1 MRDLKRRDFILGA
14 GGGAIAAGL
23 TAGATGLLHASPS
36 QAAVK
41 RVKGHVV
48 KIQDPGLTDAKAA
61 RPVEAMATKMLARAI
76 QELTGKKKPADAW
89 SSLFSAKDMVGVK
102 INCLGKPCLS
112 TTPEVVNAIIEGLRS
127 AGVKEDRIVV
137 FDHFG
142 SHMLMSRFKLK
153 DKEGGVRYVH
163 NKQWGFEEEWRTL
176 PAGKTK
182 FSQVLLKV
190 DKVVSVP
197 VIKDHALSGVT
208 CALKN
213 MAFGTVINPSA
224 HHRNGCDPGIANIYN
239 QAPIK
244 DKVALIVC
252 DGAFM
257 QYDGGPQCKP
267 AARVAHNALYLTHD
281 PVALDKLVWEL
292 IDEHRKAKRLPPLH
306 KARNPV
312 HVATA
317 AGLGLGTD
325 DRAAIKVVQAKL

>member
-1 MRDLKRRDFILGA
+1 MSEIKRRDFII
-14 GGGAIAAGL
+14 GGGALAAGL
-23 TAGATGLLHASPS
+23 GGGALGLLPAPAAE
-36 QAAVK
+36 AAVK
-41 RVKGHVV
+41 ITKGHVV
-48 KIQDPGLTDAKAA
+48 QIQDAGMTDSKGT
-61 RPVEAMATKMLARAI
+61 RPVEAVAAKMLGRALL
-76 QELTGKKKPADAW
+76 ELTGKKKPADAW

-112 TTPEVVNAIIEGLRS
+112 TTPEVVNAIIEGLKS

-142 SHMLMSRFKLK
+142 SHMTMSRYKLK

-213 MAFGTVINPSA
+213 MAFGTIINPSA

-239 QAPIK
+239 QGPIK
-244 DKVALIVC
+244 EKVALIVC

-267 AARVAHNALYLTHD
+267 AARVTHNSLYLTTD
-281 PVALDKLVWEL
+281 PVALDKLAWEL

-325 DRAAIKVVQAKL
+325 DRAKIKVIKAKL